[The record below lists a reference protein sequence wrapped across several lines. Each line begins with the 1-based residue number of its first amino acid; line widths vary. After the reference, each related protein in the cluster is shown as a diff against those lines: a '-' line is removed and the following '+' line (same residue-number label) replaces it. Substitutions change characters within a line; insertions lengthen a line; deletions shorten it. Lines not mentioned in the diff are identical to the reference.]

1 MVPEGSVKYSIFY
14 SLQAPEEFGAT
25 PQRVYAEALDQIE
38 RADEL
43 GFHQVWLTEHHFM
56 DDAYCPAPMIAAAA
70 IAGRTRKIRIG
81 QGVVLLPF
89 YGHPLR
95 LAEDTA
101 VLDVASG
108 GRFELGIGRGYRPH
122 EFAGFGVD
130 IKHRKAMTDEG
141 LEILRRAWSGER
153 FSFSGVHYQVN
164 DARLS
169 PVPVQ
174 QPHPP
179 LWLGAATAKS
189 RRQVA
194 EGGYPL
200 LISLITNIAETQQ
213 EFGDYTES
221 LVRCGRDP
229 ADYPRALIREFYVA
243 EDAETAWREVKPH
256 FLHIYRKV
264 YCPPYL
270 PFYDENPDGTPRLVT
285 DPADGYF
292 ESERFR
298 RDRHIIGDPEFC
310 ARELRRYRD
319 EVGVENMI
327 LRMQFPGQPMEQ
339 VMRSLEL
346 LAKEVIPRVEA

>member
-1 MVPEGSVKYSIFY
+1 MKYSIFY
-14 SLQAPEEFGAT
+14 SLQAPAEFGVSPA
-25 PQRVYAEALDQIE
+25 QVYSEALDQIE
-38 RADEL
+38 YADQL

-56 DDAYCPAPMIAAAA
+56 DDGYCPSPMIAAAA
-70 IAGRTRKIRIG
+70 IAGRTRQIRIG

-101 VLDVASG
+101 VLDLASC
-108 GRFELGIGRGYRPH
+108 GRFELGVGRGYRSH
-122 EFAGFGVD
+122 EFDGFGVN

-141 LEILRRAWSGER
+141 LEILRLAWSGER
-153 FSFSGVHYQVN
+153 FSFSGKHYQVN
-164 DARLS
+164 NARLA
-169 PVPVQ
+169 PRPIQ

-179 LWLGAATAKS
+179 VWLGAATAKS

-200 LISLITNIAETQQ
+200 LISLITDVEETKAE
-213 EFGDYTES
+213 FADYTAS
-221 LVRCGRDP
+221 LVACGRDP
-229 ADYPRALIREFYVA
+229 KDFPRALIREFYVA
-243 EDAETAWREVKPH
+243 EDNEQAWREVREH

-264 YCPPYL
+264 YCPPHL
-270 PFYDENPDGTPRLVT
+270 PFYDTNADGSTRLVT
-285 DPADGYF
+285 DPADEYM

-298 RDRHIIGDPEFC
+298 RDRHIIGDPDFC

-327 LRMQFPGQPMEQ
+327 LRMQFPGQSHAQ
-339 VMRSLEL
+339 VVRSMEL
-346 LAKEVIPRVEA
+346 LKNEVIPRVEGLK

>member
-1 MVPEGSVKYSIFY
+1 VKYSIFY
-14 SLQAPEEFGAT
+14 SLQAPPEFGAS
-25 PQRVYAEALDQIE
+25 PEQVYREALDQIE

-43 GFHQVWLTEHHFM
+43 GLHQVWLTEHHFM
-56 DDAYCPAPMIAAAA
+56 DDGYCPSPMIAAAA
-70 IAGRTRKIRIG
+70 IAGRTRRIRIG

-101 VLDVASG
+101 VLDLASG
-108 GRFELGIGRGYRPH
+108 GRFELGVGRGYRAH

-153 FSFSGVHYQVN
+153 FSFSGKHYQVSN
-164 DARLS
+164 AKLS
-169 PVPVQ
+169 PLPVQ

-179 LWLGAATAKS
+179 VWLGAATAKS

-200 LISLITNIAETQQ
+200 LISLITNIEETQK
-213 EFGDYTES
+213 EFADYTTA
-221 LVRCGRDP
+221 LVACGRAP
-229 ADYPRALIREFYVA
+229 SDYPRALIREFYVA
-243 EDAETAWREVKPH
+243 DDSEQAWREVKPY
-256 FLHIYRKV
+256 FMHIYRNV
-264 YCPPYL
+264 YCPPHL
-270 PFYDENPDGTPRLVT
+270 PFYDTNADGTSRLVT
-285 DPADGYF
+285 DPGDEYL

-298 RDRHIIGDPEFC
+298 RDRHIIGDVEFC

-319 EVGVENMI
+319 EVGIENMI
-327 LRMQFPGQPMEQ
+327 LRMQFPGQPTAQ

-346 LAKEVIPRVEA
+346 LVGEVIPRVEGR